1 MATIISTSTAPY
13 IRGLRQSQNQNLKKK
28 IKGEHMTRH
37 DMIFDINYS
46 FYVEKMTAT
55 LAGRI
60 DRLISVL
67 LMVLGC
73 AAFSPFSGM
82 FIFGV
87 FIAAL
92 SAIQFIYQFGKLSG
106 LSEEHAKKYLRLMT
120 EESKYDDAE
129 LLTKLTKLQ
138 ETDCNSWG
146 LIVPAAFKRTCYK
159 LGLDDDS
166 AELGPMEKVFAWFA
180 GDLPKR
186 PKVIINDDQH

>member
-1 MATIISTSTAPY
+1 
-13 IRGLRQSQNQNLKKK
+13 
-28 IKGEHMTRH
+28 MTRH
-37 DMIFDINYS
+37 DVIFDINYS
-46 FYVEKMTAT
+46 FYVEKMTST

-106 LSEEHAKKYLRLMT
+106 LAEDHAKKYLCLMT
-120 EESKYDDAE
+120 EESKYDDTE

-138 ETDCNSWG
+138 ETDSNSWG
-146 LIVPAAFKRTCYK
+146 LITSAAFKRTCYK

-166 AELGPMEKVFAWFA
+166 AELGLMEKVFAWLA

-186 PKVIINDDQH
+186 PRVTINDDQH